1 MNEIFNLDGV
11 GKGKSFQDI
20 IDEMTIDECIDG
32 IKCLDI
38 CCNRAEIVR
47 EKAIQILQEKLQR
60 DNPHRLTLAQL
71 QKMNGQAVF
80 CVDAKGK
87 GKWALVH
94 VDNEMCTDADF
105 GDWEFYEYG
114 HNSPYGWKAYK
125 TEPKHIGEATN
136 MVEGE
141 KG

>member
-1 MNEIFNLDGV
+1 MNGIFNLDGV

-47 EKAIQILQEKLQR
+47 EKAIQALREKLEWE
-60 DNPHRLTLAQL
+60 NPQPLGLEELGNMSGEPYFHISLNGNKNEWVILDKHISEHPQDYNYGKTWLAYRY
-71 QKMNGQAVF
+71 KPDS
-80 CVDAKGK
+80 VDANKI
-87 GKWALVH
+87 
-94 VDNEMCTDADF
+94 
-105 GDWEFYEYG
+105 EY
-114 HNSPYGWKAYK
+114 
-125 TEPKHIGEATN
+125 IGEATN

-141 KG
+141 E